1 MYPRSLISLL
11 VAAIVAVSS
20 ASPEDDA
27 LSRLVV
33 GQWQGGRHGE
43 EYFADG
49 TWRFLPEEGTT
60 SGTWRIADGRFVKS
74 WAAAGSAVYDIV
86 RLDATHW
93 VLRGADGT
101 IFTHER
107 IVRRNQSRDTQR
119 PN

>member
-1 MYPRSLISLL
+1 MQTSRMYPRWLILL
-11 VAAIVAVSS
+11 LIAASVAVCS
-20 ASPEDDA
+20 ASRDDDA

-33 GQWQGGRHGE
+33 GQWQGGRHAE

-49 TWRFLPEEGTT
+49 TWSFLPEVGTT
-60 SGTWRIADGRFVKS
+60 SGTWRIAEGRFVKS
-74 WAAAGSAVYDIV
+74 WAGGGSAVYDIV

-107 IVRRNQSRDTQR
+107 IVHRDR
-119 PN
+119 SP